1 MYKSLSDEII
11 NQFTSSVSA
20 LDVILSVSI
29 AFIISVYII
38 YIYKKTFSGVVYNKN
53 ISLTIIMLSLVTSLI
68 IRTINANLSLS
79 LGMVGAL
86 SIVRFRTAIKE
97 PLDTGFMFWAIT
109 AGIMSGAGL
118 YAIAL
123 VGSLVLGLLFYL
135 AYSIN
140 VKAKGQY
147 LLVINY
153 KENKEKDVNLKLEE
167 IKEKKLK
174 NKTINS
180 NNEVEVTY
188 EVVLENTDYIN
199 EIKKTNGVS
208 SVNLISYKNDIGI

>member
-153 KENKEKDVNLKLEE
+153 KENKEKEVNLKLEE

>member
-1 MYKSLSDEII
+1 MHKSLSDEII

-20 LDVILSVSI
+20 LDIILSVLV
-29 AFIISVYII
+29 AFIISIYII

-53 ISLTIIMLSLVTSLI
+53 ISLTIVMLSLVTSLI

-123 VGSLVLGLLFYL
+123 LGSVVLGLLFYVV
-135 AYSIN
+135 YSIN

-153 KENKEKDVNLKLEE
+153 KENKEIDVNVKLDE

-174 NKTINS
+174 NKVITAND
-180 NNEVEVTY
+180 EVEVTY
-188 EVVLENTDYIN
+188 EVLLENTDFIN
-199 EIKKTNGVS
+199 EIKKVKGVS
-208 SVNLISYKNDIGI
+208 SVNLISYKNDMGI

>member
-29 AFIISVYII
+29 AFVISVYII

-123 VGSLVLGLLFYL
+123 LGSLILGLLFYL
-135 AYSIN
+135 AYSLN
-140 VKAKGQY
+140 VKAKNQY

-153 KENKEKDVNLKLEE
+153 RENREDEVNEKLDE
-167 IKEKKLK
+167 IKNKRLK

-180 NNEVEVTY
+180 NEVEVTY
-188 EVVLENTDYIN
+188 EVVLDDIGFIN
-199 EIKKTNGVS
+199 KIKKINGVN
-208 SVNLISYKNDIGI
+208 SVNLISYKNDIGV

>member
-20 LDVILSVSI
+20 LDVILSVLI

-118 YAIAL
+118 YVIAL
-123 VGSLVLGLLFYL
+123 VGSLILGLLFYL

-153 KENKEKDVNLKLEE
+153 KENKAKEVNLKLEE

-180 NNEVEVTY
+180 KNEVEVTY

>member
-1 MYKSLSDEII
+1 MNCS
-11 NQFTSSVSA
+11 
-20 LDVILSVSI
+20 
-29 AFIISVYII
+29 
-38 YIYKKTFSGVVYNKN
+38 
-53 ISLTIIMLSLVTSLI
+53 
-68 IRTINANLSLS
+68 NLSLS

-123 VGSLVLGLLFYL
+123 LGSVVLGLLFYVV
-135 AYSIN
+135 YSIN

-153 KENKEKDVNLKLEE
+153 KENKEIDVNVKLDE

-174 NKTINS
+174 NKVITAND
-180 NNEVEVTY
+180 EVEVTY
-188 EVVLENTDYIN
+188 EVLLENTDFIN
-199 EIKKTNGVS
+199 KIKKIKGVS
-208 SVNLISYKNDIGI
+208 SVNLISYKNDMGI